1 MNMTEVFTNIPF
13 RLTAEQVIRRSRLR
27 NRNTPVEKMVKTLV
41 DSVLPIARPK
51 AVYRVAYVA
60 NKNGDSVEIDGVKFT
75 SHVLRFNLD
84 KLGRVFPYVATCG
97 RELAEFTLA
106 DADIVES
113 FFLDIIKGMATT
125 SAVDF
130 LTDHLKEKYA
140 LGQVSHMNPGSLPD
154 WPITQQK
161 QLFSLLDNVE
171 GLIGVR
177 LSENCTMHPLKSVSG
192 ICFPTEV
199 RFESCQ
205 LCPRERCIGR
215 RAPYSPEIAQQ
226 LATR

>member
-1 MNMTEVFTNIPF
+1 MTEVFTNIPF
-13 RLTAEQVIRRSRLR
+13 RLTPEQVIKRARLR
-27 NRNTPVEKMVKTLV
+27 NQNTPIEEMVKTLV
-41 DSVLPIARPK
+41 DTVLQIARPK
-51 AVYRVAYVA
+51 AVYRVAYVE

-97 RELAEFTLA
+97 RELEEFSPA
-106 DADIVES
+106 DADILES
-113 FFLDIIKGMATT
+113 FFLDMIKSMATT
-125 SAVDF
+125 FAVDF
-130 LTDHLKEKYA
+130 LAGHLKESYA
-140 LGQVSHMNPGSLPD
+140 LGQVSHMNPGALTD

-161 QLFSLLDNVE
+161 QLFSLFDDVE

-226 LATR
+226 MATK

>member
-1 MNMTEVFTNIPF
+1 MTEVFTNIPF
-13 RLTAEQVIRRSRLR
+13 RLTPEQVIKRACLR
-27 NRNTPVEKMVKTLV
+27 NQNTPIEAMVKTLV
-41 DSVLPIARPK
+41 ASVLQIARPK
-51 AVYRVAYVA
+51 AVYRVAYVE

-97 RELAEFTLA
+97 RELEEFSPA
-106 DADIVES
+106 DADILES
-113 FFLDIIKGMATT
+113 FFLDMIKGMVTT
-125 SAVDF
+125 FAVNF
-130 LTDHLKEKYA
+130 LAGHLKARYA
-140 LGQVSHMNPGSLPD
+140 LGQVSHMNPGSLTD

-161 QLFSLLDNVE
+161 QLFSLFDDVE
-171 GLIGVR
+171 ELIGVR
-177 LSENCTMHPLKSVSG
+177 LSENCTMYPLKSVSG

-199 RFESCQ
+199 RFENCQ

-215 RAPYSPEIAQQ
+215 RAPYSPEMAEQ